1 MTQGRTRL
9 GPWLALAVFA
19 LLSVALA
26 LGLKLNPREVPSPL
40 VGKPLPSFALP
51 ALGAAS
57 APISSQQWR
66 GQWWVLNVWASW
78 CTPCAVEHPVLL
90 QLAQSQRVT
99 LVGLNYK
106 DASPA
111 AQTWLTQ
118 RGNPYQ
124 TVWVD
129 TQGSVGLDLGVYGVP
144 ETYIIDPQGRV
155 RHKHTGAVT
164 PQWVQSTL
172 LPLLET
178 SRG

>member
-1 MTQGRTRL
+1 
-9 GPWLALAVFA
+9 
-19 LLSVALA
+19 
-26 LGLKLNPREVPSPL
+26 
-40 VGKPLPSFALP
+40 SFTLP
-51 ALGAAS
+51 ALGTAS

-111 AQTWLTQ
+111 AQTWLAQ

-129 TQGSVGLDLGVYGVP
+129 TQGRVGLDLGVYGVP

-164 PQWVQSTL
+164 PQCVQSTL

-178 SRG
+178 SRGYAGLARRMAQRRGGVGSAWLGLAVAHASRGRLRARRQGATRGR